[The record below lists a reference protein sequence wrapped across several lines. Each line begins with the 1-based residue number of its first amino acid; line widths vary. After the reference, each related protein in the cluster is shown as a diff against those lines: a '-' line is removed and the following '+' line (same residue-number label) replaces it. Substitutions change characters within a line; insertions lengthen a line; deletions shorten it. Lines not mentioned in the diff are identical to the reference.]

1 MKLIGRLFIAI
12 VGGIMLGLWA
22 PAFLT
27 RILITIQGL
36 VGQLIFFSIPLII
49 VFFISDGVIGL
60 GSKSAKLAPLTV
72 AFAYIS
78 TILSGFAA
86 YFLTMG
92 LEPVIAGVAG
102 ELVAGTKLTP
112 YFTLAIAPVFGVMS
126 ALALAFVLGLG
137 VVTTGSENMAR
148 LLGEGKNIIEKL
160 IANVIIPLIP
170 LFIGGIFAG
179 LAAEGTVFATLRAF
193 GVVLIFAVLMQWVWI
208 FVLYGYAG
216 LVAKKPVLSS
226 IKALLPAYLTAVG
239 TMSSAATMPV
249 TLQQARLLPIRKEI
263 ANFVIPLCATIHLS
277 GSTIAITMCA
287 MAVMIINPA
296 YTLPNFVEVIP
307 FIFMLGIIMVAAPG
321 VPGGAIMAAYGLLGT
336 MLGFNEAALGLMVAL
351 YMAQD
356 SFGTATNVTG
366 DGAIAILVDKYAE

>member
-1 MKLIGRLFIAI
+1 MKLIARLFVAI

-27 RILITIQGL
+27 RILITLQGL

-49 VFFISDGVIGL
+49 VFFISNGVIGL
-60 GSKSAKLAPLTV
+60 GSKSTKLAPLTV

-78 TILSGFAA
+78 TLLSGFVA
-86 YFLTMG
+86 YFATMG
-92 LEPVIAGVAG
+92 LQPVIAGVAG
-102 ELVAGTKLTP
+102 ELASGTKLTP
-112 YFTLAIAPVFGVMS
+112 YFTIAIAPVFGVMS

-137 VVTTGSENMAR
+137 VVATGSETMAR
-148 LLGEGKNIIEKL
+148 LLNEGKNIIEKV
-160 IANVIIPLIP
+160 IAGVIIPLIP

-179 LAAEGTVFATLRAF
+179 LAAEGTVFNTLRAF
-193 GVVLIFAVLMQWVWI
+193 GLVLVLAVLVQWIWI
-208 FVLYGYAG
+208 FVLYGYASLMTG
-216 LVAKKPVLSS
+216 KPVLSS
-226 IKALLPAYLTAVG
+226 IKSMLPAYLTAVG

-249 TLQQARLLPIRKEI
+249 TLQQARLLPVRKEI
-263 ANFVIPLCATIHLS
+263 SSFVIPLCATIHLS

-296 YTLPNFVEVIP
+296 YVPPSFTAVIP
-307 FIFMLGIIMVAAPG
+307 FISMLGIIMVAAPG

>member
-1 MKLIGRLFIAI
+1 MKLIGRLLFAI
-12 VGGIMLGLWA
+12 VGGILLGLYA
-22 PAFLT
+22 PDFLT

-49 VFFISDGVIGL
+49 VFFIADGVIGL
-60 GSKSAKLAPLTV
+60 GARSTKLAPLTV
-72 AFAYIS
+72 GFAYLS
-78 TILSGFAA
+78 TILSGLLA
-86 YFLTMG
+86 YIVTMA

-102 ELVAGTKLTP
+102 ELITGTKLTP
-112 YFTLAIAPVFGVMS
+112 FFTLAVAPVFGVMS
-126 ALALAFVLGLG
+126 ALALSFVLGIG
-137 VVTTGSENMAR
+137 VVTTGSATMAR

-170 LFIGGIFAG
+170 FFIGGIFAG
-179 LAAEGTVFATLRAF
+179 LAAEGTVFNTLRAF
-193 GVVLIFAVLMQWVWI
+193 GLVLVLAVFLQWVWI
-208 FVLYGYAG
+208 FVLYGVAG
-216 LVAKKPVLSS
+216 FVAKKPVLSS
-226 IKALLPAYLTAVG
+226 IKSMMPAYITAVG

-263 ANFVIPLCATIHLS
+263 SDFVIPLCATIHLS

-296 YTLPNFVEVIP
+296 YTPPDFMGVMP

-356 SFGTATNVTG
+356 SFGTATNVAG
-366 DGAIAILVDKYAE
+366 DGALAILVDKFAE